1 MGDRSTV
8 NIITKTHDGMNIGIN
23 VNLHW
28 DGSNAQ
34 HNALETLR
42 SYNYNRR
49 CDEEDVTRLT
59 TAVLRA
65 LYRTYDEPY
74 NVYMTP
80 FCLSHSKATKNSP
93 GDTEHTVVT
102 IDIPRHT
109 VVLRN
114 VGSKLVDMGYRHVRE
129 FSWTD
134 IDAVEDALKDMDYIY
149 HIEHYI
155 L

>member
-8 NIITKTHDGMNIGIN
+8 NIITEIHDRMNIGVN

-28 DGSNAQ
+28 GGSNAQ
-34 HNALETLR
+34 YDALETLR

-49 CDEEDVTRLT
+49 CDEEDVPRLT
-59 TAVLRA
+59 TAVLHA
-65 LYRTYDEPY
+65 LYRTHNEPY
-74 NVYMTP
+74 NVYMMP

-114 VGSKLVDMGYRHVRE
+114 VGHKLLDMGYRHVRE

-134 IDAVEDALKDMDYIY
+134 IDAVEDALKDMDRIF

>member
-8 NIITKTHDGMNIGIN
+8 NIITETHDGMNIGIN

-65 LYRTYDEPY
+65 LYCTYDEPY

-93 GDTEHTVVT
+93 GDTEYTVVT

>member
-8 NIITKTHDGMNIGIN
+8 NIITETHDGMNIGIN

-42 SYNYNRR
+42 SYNYNRA
-49 CDEEDVTRLT
+49 DVTRLT
-59 TAVLRA
+59 TAILHA

-74 NVYMTP
+74 NVYVTP

-114 VGSKLVDMGYRHVRE
+114 VGHKLVDMGYRHVRK
-129 FSWTD
+129 FSWTE
-134 IDAVEDALKDMDYIY
+134 IDAVEDALKDMDRIF
-149 HIEHYI
+149 HVEHYI